1 MHVHAQTHIH
11 KYLSD
16 HKVQKT
22 TCEKIFATYVI
33 DRGLIF
39 LVQTKK
45 LLQINM
51 EKTNPPIEKWSKDMS
66 RQFREEDIQMVNN
79 QRTVKEIFAAI
90 KYVSLTCIY

>member
-1 MHVHAQTHIH
+1 MHGRAQTHIH

-33 DRGLIF
+33 DKGLIF

-45 LLQINM
+45 LLQIDLMLLLNQLLLLLGDLA
-51 EKTNPPIEKWSKDMS
+51 EGKS
-66 RQFREEDIQMVNN
+66 R
-79 QRTVKEIFAAI
+79 
-90 KYVSLTCIY
+90 